1 MSTLKAALY
10 AGVAMMALG
19 VGAARADVTI
29 AVAGPMT
36 GPYASFGE
44 QALKGAQQAVKDINA
59 KGGVLGQKLKLE
71 VGDDACDPK
80 QAVAVAN
87 QLVNKGVAFVDG
99 HFCSGSSIPAS
110 AVYQEEGIV
119 QISWGSTNPKLT
131 EQGFGNVYRVCGRDD
146 QQGPAAAELIA
157 KKYKGQKVAIL
168 NDKTAYGKGLADEM
182 KKKLNE
188 LGVKEVMYDAY
199 TAGEKDYSALVTK
212 LKEAK
217 VDVIY
222 LGGYYAEGG
231 LIIRQAREQGLKSVL
246 IGGDALGASEFASI
260 AGKAGDGVLFTF
272 NPDPRKDPANKKVV
286 EAIRAGGYE
295 PEGYTLYTYG
305 ALQAWAQAAAA
316 AKSTKTDAVNKKLH
330 SMTFKTVLGNF
341 GFDAKGDVKAPGFVF
356 YEWRDGKFDYLK

>member
-1 MSTLKAALY
+1 MLKTTLC
-10 AGVAMMALG
+10 AGVAVLALG
-19 VGAARADVTI
+19 VGMAKADIVI

-36 GPYASFGE
+36 GSYASMGE
-44 QALKGAQQAVKDINA
+44 QALKGAEQAVKDINA

-87 QLVNKGVAFVDG
+87 QLVNKGVKFVAG

-110 AVYQEEGIV
+110 AVYQEEGLI

-146 QQGPAAAELIA
+146 QQGPAAAELLA
-157 KKYKGQKVAIL
+157 TKFKGKKVAIL
-168 NDKTAYGKGLADEM
+168 QDKTAYGKGLADET

-188 LGVKEVMYDAY
+188 LGVQEVMYEAY

-212 LKEAK
+212 LKQANI
-217 VDVIY
+217 DVIY
-222 LGGYYAEGG
+222 LGGYHSEAG
-231 LIIRQAREQGLKSVL
+231 LIVRQASEQGLKVTL
-246 IGGDALGASEFASI
+246 VGGDSLGTSEFAAI
-260 AGKAGDGVLFTF
+260 AGKAGDGTLFSF

-305 ALQAWAQAAAA
+305 AIQAYAQAVAA
-316 AKSTKTDAVNKKLH
+316 AKSTKPADVNKQLH
-330 SMTFKTVLGNF
+330 ALTLDTVLGKV
-341 GFDAKGDVKAPGFVF
+341 GFDAKGDLKAPGFLF
-356 YEWRDGKFDYLK
+356 YEWKNGTFDYMK